1 MPGCATLGSVPEPDL
16 GPYRLV
22 RRIASGGMAEIFAA
36 RRVGEAGFVRPVA
49 IKRLWPELGRHDEV
63 RRLFQRE
70 AKLLA
75 ALNHPGVPQV
85 LELGRSGPHWYIAME
100 LVEGRTL
107 AELRSAAGEG
117 VEVPLEAATG
127 VARQLCAALHH
138 VHERRDGAGRP
149 LGIVHCDVTPDN
161 VLVTAEGIVK
171 LVDFGV
177 ARSTADP
184 EPPTRVR
191 GTLAY
196 MAPEQITGEPPDRRV
211 DLFAVGALLYEMTT
225 GSRLRQGGEVEVMT
239 RAVEQDVPPPSA
251 HRKGY
256 PPELEEVVMACL
268 ARDPERRPPH
278 ARALSAKLESVA
290 RGGGWSADGEAVAPW
305 AWRCA
310 ERAVRQGDRSC

>member
-1 MPGCATLGSVPEPDL
+1 MRESDL

-49 IKRLWPELGRHDEV
+49 IKRLWPELGQHGEV

-85 LELGRSGPHWYIAME
+85 LELGREGPHWYIAME

-107 AELRSAAGEG
+107 AELRSAAGETTPVPVDAALG
-117 VEVPLEAATG
+117 VG
-127 VARQLCAALHH
+127 RQLCAVLHH

-177 ARSTADP
+177 ARSGADP

-196 MAPEQITGEPPDRRV
+196 MAPEQITGEPPDRRS

-225 GSRLRQGGEVEVMT
+225 GRRLRQGSDVEVMT

-251 HRKGY
+251 HRDDY
-256 PPELEEVVMACL
+256 PPELEELVMACL
-268 ARDPERRPPH
+268 ARDPDRRPPH
-278 ARALSAKLESVA
+278 ARALSAKLASVGRA
-290 RGGGWSADGEAVAPW
+290 GGGVADGEAVAPW
-305 AWRCA
+305 SLRCA
-310 ERAVRQGDRSC
+310 QRALGGGDASC